1 MKPGSN
7 DTGALISASVAVSP
21 LRARSFFLWPLL
33 LVLVALAF
41 PAAAQDRPET
51 GGPAPAATPST
62 PPQRPGVPVASDARL
77 GGDARRTRFVM
88 QVDREVP
95 FRVFALADPYRVII
109 DLPEISFRLPSGSGA
124 KGHGLV
130 DAFRYGLIAVG
141 KSRIVL
147 DAASPVL
154 IERAFVLS
162 PENGE
167 PARLAIDLV
176 ATDRATFLAEQD
188 RLSNPRPPESPQREG
203 AAAGKGPGARKVVVV
218 IDPGHG
224 GGDPGAVARDKTR
237 EKDIVLG
244 FARSLR
250 ENLRKRGHYR
260 VMMTR
265 NDDVFLPLRERVEF
279 ARRNGASLFVSIHA
293 DSLRDRSVRGATVY
307 TLSERA
313 SDTEAADLANKE
325 NRADIISGLDL
336 VDEPDEVTDIL
347 IDLAQRETKNFS
359 VRFAKQLVSAM
370 EGRLRLNHNP
380 HRYAGFRVLKAPDV
394 PSVLIELG
402 YMSNPRDVKEMAS
415 QDWRKAAANT
425 IGEALDAYFATRFA
439 GPGN

>member
-1 MKPGSN
+1 MK
-7 DTGALISASVAVSP
+7 TGWSDQGVLFSAFGAAPAPRRRLGRVGPV
-21 LRARSFFLWPLL
+21 LL
-33 LVLVALAF
+33 ALALLAC
-41 PAAAQDRPET
+41 PAKAQDRPET
-51 GGPAPAATPST
+51 GGPAAAAAPV
-62 PPQRPGVPVASDARL
+62 RGDVPVAGDARL
-77 GGDARRTRFVM
+77 GGDAKRTRFVM
-88 QVDREVP
+88 AVDREIP

-109 DLPEISFRLPSGSGA
+109 DLPEIVFRLPRGAGSD
-124 KGHGLV
+124 GHGLV
-130 DAFRYGLIAVG
+130 NAYRYGLLAVG

-176 ATDRATFLAEQD
+176 ATDRATFLAELD
-188 RLSNPRPPESPQREG
+188 RLSNPRPPESPHTEG
-203 AAAGKGPGARKVVVV
+203 AAAGAGPGARKLVVV

-224 GGDPGAVARDKTR
+224 GVDPGAVARDGTR
-237 EKDIVLG
+237 EKDVVLG
-244 FARSLR
+244 FARALR

-265 NDDVFLPLRERVEF
+265 NDDVFLPLRERVAF

-293 DSLRDRSVRGATVY
+293 DSLHDRSVRGATVY

-313 SDTEAADLANKE
+313 SDHEAAALASKE

-359 VRFAKQLVSAM
+359 VRFAKQLVSTM
-370 EGRLRLNHNP
+370 GDDLRLNHNP

-402 YMSNPRDVKEMAS
+402 YMSNARDVKEMAS
-415 QDWRKAAANT
+415 RSWRKRAAET
-425 IGEALDAYFATRFA
+425 IGKALDTYFATRFA
-439 GPGN
+439 GTGN

>member
-1 MKPGSN
+1 MKPGSS
-7 DTGALISASVAVSP
+7 DTGALFSALTAWLLP
-21 LRARSFFLWPLL
+21 RPWLRRLWPVLIG
-33 LVLVALAF
+33 LVLLAC

-51 GGPAPAATPST
+51 GEPVPPVAAPRGT
-62 PPQRPGVPVASDARL
+62 VPVATDARL
-77 GGDARRTRFVM
+77 GGDAKRTRFVM
-88 QVDREVP
+88 AVDREVP

-109 DLPEISFRLPSGSGA
+109 DLPEIHFRLPRGAGSSA
-124 KGHGLV
+124 QGLV
-130 DAFRYGLIAVG
+130 NAYRYGLIAVG

-188 RLSNPRPPESPQREG
+188 RLSNPRPPASPREEG
-203 AAAGKGPGARKVVVV
+203 AAAGTGPGARKVVVV

-224 GGDPGAVARDKTR
+224 GGDPGAVARDGTR
-237 EKDIVLG
+237 EKDVVLG
-244 FARSLR
+244 FARTLR
-250 ENLRKRGHYR
+250 EDLRKRGHYR

-265 NDDVFLPLRERVEF
+265 NDDVFLPLQERVEF

-293 DSLRDRSVRGATVY
+293 DSLHDRSVRGATVY

-313 SDTEAADLANKE
+313 SDHEAAALASKE

-370 EGRLRLNHNP
+370 SGNLQLNHNP
-380 HRYAGFRVLKAPDV
+380 HRFAGFRVLKAPDV
-394 PSVLIELG
+394 PSVLVELG
-402 YMSNPRDVKEMAS
+402 YMSNSRDVKEMVSKA
-415 QDWRKAAANT
+415 WRKRAAST
-425 IGEALDAYFATRFA
+425 IGEALDAYFDTRFA
-439 GPGN
+439 RTGN